1 MASVLINNETM
12 LRTFVAIATLISV
25 SLPAGAEI
33 YKCRLPNGKTEISN
47 VPCPTGSGTVVARP
61 DEPVSESSRRAAEQ
75 DVERMRNYV
84 EKREAAQRADE
95 AALRDEQRAA
105 SQQSR
110 NSAQRPAQQYGNAQ
124 ECLRNVE
131 QMVLEASQRAMM
143 EADCRT
149 LVSPQ
154 PPYPSAGVPVYVPV
168 AVPVYPHRHH
178 EHPKPAPAPKTKST
192 SGQPIAVQPQ
202 KK

>member
-12 LRTFVAIATLISV
+12 LRTSIAIATLISV

-47 VPCPTGSGTVVARP
+47 VPCPSGSGTVVARP

-95 AALRDEQRAA
+95 AAQRDEQRAA

-124 ECLRNVE
+124 ECARSKPARHDGGGLPHPGQPAAALPIRRCAC
-131 QMVLEASQRAMM
+131 LCSSRRARLSTPSPRASETSSCAQDKIAQRAANWSATP
-143 EADCRT
+143 EK
-149 LVSPQ
+149 VS
-154 PPYPSAGVPVYVPV
+154 
-168 AVPVYPHRHH
+168 
-178 EHPKPAPAPKTKST
+178 K
-192 SGQPIAVQPQ
+192 
-202 KK
+202 

>member
-1 MASVLINNETM
+1 M
-12 LRTFVAIATLISV
+12 LRIFVAITMLISV

-33 YKCRLPNGKTEISN
+33 YKCRLPNGKTEIAN
-47 VPCPTGSGTVVARP
+47 VPCPIGSGTVTVRP
-61 DEPVSESSRRAAEQ
+61 DETVSESSRRAAEQ

-84 EKREAAQRADE
+84 EKREAVQRADE
-95 AALRDEQRAA
+95 AAQRDEQRAA

-110 NSAQRPAQQYGNAQ
+110 NTGQQYGNAQ
-124 ECLRNVE
+124 ECLRNVA
-131 QMVLEASQRAMM
+131 QMVLEASQRALM

-154 PPYPSAGVPVYVPV
+154 PVYPATGVPVFVPV
-168 AVPVYPHRHH
+168 AVPVYPRHHH
-178 EHPKPAPAPKTKST
+178 EHPKPAPAPKTKLP
-192 SGQPIAVQPQ
+192 SGQPVTSQPL